1 MTESELLDTL
11 ETFVVLGPK
20 AGEKTVR
27 SRPEPENSAPGALL
41 GYAVVKGPL
50 WVPHDRYL
58 ALEYGIENGHREPLQ
73 VEFGGRMWTSVP
85 GEGGYWVDCSSS
97 E

>member
-1 MTESELLDTL
+1 MIGT
-11 ETFVVLGPK
+11 
-20 AGEKTVR
+20 
-27 SRPEPENSAPGALL
+27 
-41 GYAVVKGPL
+41 
-50 WVPHDRYL
+50 W
-58 ALEYGIENGHREPLQ
+58 ALEYGIETGHRELVQ